1 MNTIDKF
8 KKLLLRQQKEV
19 EKEIEDLDKD
29 DPINSLSMAE
39 SSEPGTDSWVADT
52 HSRVLAVKSNL
63 QMLLVKIKK
72 SLQNLNSG
80 KFGKCENCGKLIED
94 ERLKAI
100 PIATLCI
107 ACSKKVKKR

>member
-19 EKEIEDLDKD
+19 EKEIEDLEKD

-63 QMLLVKIKK
+63 QMLLVRIRK

-100 PIATLCI
+100 PTATLCI
-107 ACSKKVKKR
+107 VCSKKVKK